1 MSKLITK
8 NDLKAIFDEI
18 FPYDPK
24 IVIGDTQSVS
34 NVSVSANGNAEVSFT
49 VTKPTGYTLV
59 GALIQ
64 SNGNSYAPILSIRS
78 VDNSSSTVSLMAYNL
93 GSSAITRTISIRP
106 VFKLQ

>member
-1 MSKLITK
+1 MLNQKKLNTK
-8 NDLKAIFDEI
+8 MIGELKNVIIGEAID
-18 FPYDPK
+18 K
-24 IVIGDTQSVS
+24 S
-34 NVSVSANGNAEVSFT
+34 NVAISANGNAEVSFS

-64 SNGNSYAPILSIRS
+64 SNGNSYAPILSIRL

-106 VFKLQ
+106 VFQK